1 MLRECIRERQ
11 QRCGTV
17 VVLLIRSTGCQL
29 PAAAGR
35 SAGLAMPN
43 PALLHHASRYRP
55 ATFCTPARQVCRQPR
70 HLLPEG
76 RKEGRKE
83 LTRAPLMVVHPALSS
98 PLTPSALKALLMTS
112 PQNGA
117 TSSDQSVV
125 LMSAGGEGR
134 RQHRR
139 REVL

>member
-1 MLRECIRERQ
+1 
-11 QRCGTV
+11 
-17 VVLLIRSTGCQL
+17 
-29 PAAAGR
+29 
-35 SAGLAMPN
+35 
-43 PALLHHASRYRP
+43 
-55 ATFCTPARQVCRQPR
+55 
-70 HLLPEG
+70 
-76 RKEGRKE
+76 
-83 LTRAPLMVVHPALSS
+83 MVVHPALSS